1 MALFTKFKKA
11 KDAAVEHKKTTTA
24 QEAKPAPAPYKHVPT
39 HAAQDALSSQ
49 PTTVRPE
56 ELQARIRAARRQ
68 RANSYQPP
76 VTVNQSIYHSC
87 ESSRSSSRANS
98 SLGFLPSSPPTG
110 LKDKA
115 NSFDAIDA
123 ACRQSLSLSYRSSTP
138 MAGGRPPF
146 PPLASQRPRP
156 PMSSSRRS
164 SFTKRK
170 SPLSTVSLDEGM
182 AHTLPQCNNN

>member
-56 ELQARIRAARRQ
+56 ELQARIRAARKR

-76 VTVNQSIYHSC
+76 VTLNQSIYHSC

-98 SLGFLPSSPPTG
+98 SLGFAPSSIPSNFKG
-110 LKDKA
+110 KA
-115 NSFDAIDA
+115 NSFDAMDA
-123 ACRQSLSLSYRSSTP
+123 AGRRSLPLSYQPNSP

-182 AHTLPQCNNN
+182 MHPFRQCNNY

>member
-1 MALFTKFKKA
+1 MALFAKFKKA

-24 QEAKPAPAPYKHVPT
+24 QQEKPPPAPYKHVPT

-49 PTTVRPE
+49 PTTLRPE
-56 ELQARIRAARRQ
+56 ELQARIKAARKR

-76 VTVNQSIYHSC
+76 MPVNQSIYHSC

-98 SLGFLPSSPPTG
+98 SLGFSPSSTPAS
-110 LKDKA
+110 LKGKG
-115 NSFDAIDA
+115 NSFEAIDA
-123 ACRQSLSLSYRSSTP
+123 AGRRSLSLSYRNNTP
-138 MAGGRPPF
+138 IVGGRLPF

-164 SFTKRK
+164 SFTKKK

-182 AHTLPQCNNN
+182 LHMFPQCNIC